1 MYDAKKRLCNGKPR
15 NVAIIKNKHGKV
27 LTRDDEIRKR
37 WGEHFEEV
45 LNRPPPTSEVDI
57 EVKIDSIEN
66 IKIGYITRNEI
77 KNAMYKMKRDKAA
90 GIDSLTTEF
99 LNVDKDV
106 TTEVLYELFTRIWEK
121 EELPEDWS
129 KRLIVKLPKRGDL
142 TECDNWRGITFMPVV
157 MKLFGSAIINGIRE
171 GVDNK
176 LRNEQAGYRKGRKY
190 DRTDFRVA

>member
-1 MYDAKKRLCNGKPR
+1 M
-15 NVAIIKNKHGKV
+15 
-27 LTRDDEIRKR
+27 
-37 WGEHFEEV
+37 
-45 LNRPPPTSEVDI
+45 
-57 EVKIDSIEN
+57 
-66 IKIGYITRNEI
+66 
-77 KNAMYKMKRDKAA
+77 
-90 GIDSLTTEF
+90 
-99 LNVDKDV
+99 NVDKDV